1 MRQAFFLSTQDGA
14 PKKRQSKSI
23 DFFPGKKVKKG
34 VKVVLLFPLG
44 PIIFPVT
51 PLLPVPGESESTAR
65 HYW

>member
-1 MRQAFFLSTQDGA
+1 MRQAQVFFLSTQDGA

-44 PIIFPVT
+44 PIIFPVR
-51 PLLPVPGESESTAR
+51 P
-65 HYW
+65 